1 MTIRKILCVDGDSSA
16 RQILA
21 RMLAEL
27 GYSVTLSETARQAL
41 DCLAS
46 GDIDGVLV
54 EYDLPDETGARLR
67 ADIKDLWP
75 DLPVLM
81 FAGVGP
87 QTPFMLRFFDAYLR
101 NAELPSGNP
110 LQDLVG

>member
-1 MTIRKILCVDGDSSA
+1 MTTRKILCVDGDSNA

-27 GYSVTLSETARQAL
+27 GYSVTLSETAGQAL

-54 EYDLPDETGARLR
+54 EYDLPDETGGRLR

-101 NAELPSGNP
+101 HAELPSGNP